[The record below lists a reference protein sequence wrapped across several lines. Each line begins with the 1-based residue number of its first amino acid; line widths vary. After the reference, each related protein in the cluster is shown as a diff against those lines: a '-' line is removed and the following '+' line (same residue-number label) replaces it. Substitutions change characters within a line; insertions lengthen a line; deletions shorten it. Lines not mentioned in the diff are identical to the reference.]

1 MKTRLFSLLICLLIG
16 FSLQAQKSK
25 STTQYIGLRASL
37 GLNTTSSKRLMGG
50 HYGLNLE
57 YSRSFKNKHH
67 FWASGVDINLSV
79 LESRVTYEELGG
91 QSNSLADV
99 RAADIGFYASIPTHY
114 IYQPFSWLYLRSG
127 FNNKFVFRNV
137 TQTSGDGNMT
147 YWRQWL
153 PDYRRYIL
161 ETHAALGFSL
171 PIWRMKITLETYM
184 SYPIFTNEYL
194 QLGLNLGIYYKIK
207 K

>member
-25 STTQYIGLRASL
+25 STIQYIGLRTSF
-37 GLNTTSSKRLMGG
+37 GINTQPSEGFWGAHL
-50 HYGLNLE
+50 GLNLE
-57 YSRSFKNKHH
+57 YSRNFKNKQH
-67 FWASGVDINLSV
+67 FWVSGIGVNLSI
-79 LESRVTYEELGG
+79 LKSQLTEEEFGQDLGDNILVD
-91 QSNSLADV
+91 NS
-99 RAADIGFYASIPTHY
+99 FYVSIPIHY
-114 IYQPFSWLYLRSG
+114 VYQPFSWIYLRSG
-127 FNNKFVFRNV
+127 FNNQFVVKNATV
-137 TQTSGDGNMT
+137 YTSEEWT
-147 YWRQWL
+147 EWL
-153 PDYRRYIL
+153 PDYRRYIF

>member
-1 MKTRLFSLLICLLIG
+1 MKIRLFSLLICLLIG

-25 STTQYIGLRASL
+25 SAIQYVGLRTIG
-37 GLNTTSSKRLMGG
+37 GLNNQFSQGLGG
-50 HYGLNLE
+50 AHFGLNLE
-57 YSRSFKNKHH
+57 YSRSFKNKQH
-67 FWASGVDINLSV
+67 FWASGIGVNLSI
-79 LESRVTYEELGG
+79 LKSQLTEEEFGQDLGD
-91 QSNSLADV
+91 NILVDNA
-99 RAADIGFYASIPTHY
+99 FYASIPIHY

-127 FNNKFVFRNV
+127 FNNQFVVRNA
-137 TQTSGDGNMT
+137 TT
-147 YWRQWL
+147 YNGAEDWREWL
-153 PDYRRYIL
+153 PDYRRYIF

-184 SYPIFTNEYL
+184 SYPIFTNEYF